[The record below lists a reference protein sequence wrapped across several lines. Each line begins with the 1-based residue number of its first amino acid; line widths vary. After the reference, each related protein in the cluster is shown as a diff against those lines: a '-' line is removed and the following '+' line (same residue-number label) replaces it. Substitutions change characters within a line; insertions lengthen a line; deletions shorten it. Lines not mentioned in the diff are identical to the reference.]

1 MLHDPSEIRSLGEMQ
16 QEPHVAVQ
24 GDRADMRPAG
34 LVHRNDPIDASNTSA
49 QSLTP
54 RGAIHVISR
63 QGRAY
68 LNAARAAASSPLASL
83 STAWIQDFKPF
94 VSRTRLRRRA
104 PKLAHHRALCIKV

>member
-34 LVHRNDPIDASNTSA
+34 LVHRNDPIDASNTSD

-63 QGRAY
+63 PGRAHR
-68 LNAARAAASSPLASL
+68 NAARAAASSPSASL
-83 STAWIQDFKPF
+83 SP
-94 VSRTRLRRRA
+94 TRN
-104 PKLAHHRALCIKV
+104 KALSTSARQI